1 MRIYAIPLVP
11 GPTTVPAEVR
21 AAYQEDYGS
30 ADLEPEYYELYAETQ
45 DMLRAILGTRNA
57 MVIMTGEAMVV
68 LWGALKSTLRPGDR
82 VVAVATG
89 VFGYG
94 IAEMA
99 RSVGAEVEVV
109 GFDFDE
115 AADPQRVE
123 EAIRRVRPKMVTMVH
138 CETPSGTL
146 NPVAEVGDLVARYD
160 VPLFYVDAVS
170 SAAGV
175 PLQVDAWHIDL
186 CLVGTQKCLSALPDL
201 GIVAV
206 SERAWRIV
214 QEVGYVG
221 YDALAPFRAALEERW
236 FPYTPSW
243 HAMAALNIACRRVL
257 RGGLEN
263 VFRRH
268 AEVAAYCRDRL
279 KAMGLR
285 LFPRREE
292 WSSPT
297 VTAVYVPEGLPW
309 PELDRRL
316 RERGMAV
323 GGSLGP
329 LAGRVFRIGH
339 MGAQADRDLVG
350 RGMDVLEE
358 VLREAGVG
366 SPRR

>member
-1 MRIYAIPLVP
+1 MRTYLIPLVP
-11 GPTTVPAEVR
+11 GPTTVPAEIR

-45 DMLRAILGTRNA
+45 EMLRTILGTRNSVV
-57 MVIMTGEAMVV
+57 MMTGEAMVA

-94 IAEMA
+94 IADMA
-99 RSVGAEVEVV
+99 RSLGAAVEVV
-109 GFDFDE
+109 GFDYDE

-123 EAIRRVRPKMVTMVH
+123 EAIRRVRPKLVTMVH

-146 NPVAEVGDLVARYD
+146 NPVAEVGGLVAHYE

-175 PLQVDAWHIDL
+175 PLRVDEWHIDL

-201 GIVAV
+201 GIVTV
-206 SERAWRIV
+206 SERAWEIV
-214 QEVGYVG
+214 REVGYVG
-221 YDALAPFRAALEERW
+221 YDALAPFRTALEDRW

-243 HAMAALNIACRRVL
+243 HAMAALNVACRRVL
-257 RGGLEN
+257 QEGLEN

-268 AEVAAYCRDRL
+268 AEVAAYCRERL
-279 KAMGLR
+279 KAMGIE

-292 WSSPT
+292 WCSPT
-297 VTAVYVPEGLPW
+297 VTAAKVPQSLSW

-316 RERGMAV
+316 RERGMVV

-329 LAGRVFRIGH
+329 LAGKVFRIGH
-339 MGAQADRDLVG
+339 MGAQADMALVR
-350 RGMDVLEE
+350 RGMDILEE
-358 VLREAGVG
+358 ALRG
-366 SPRR
+366 

>member
-1 MRIYAIPLVP
+1 MRTYAIPLVP
-11 GPTTVPAEVR
+11 GPTTVPPEIR

-30 ADLEPEYYELYAETQ
+30 ADLEPEYYALYAETQ
-45 DMLRAILGTRNA
+45 EMLRTILRTRNT
-57 MVIMTGEAMVV
+57 VVLMTGEAMVG

-94 IAEMA
+94 IADMA
-99 RSVGAEVEVV
+99 RRIGAEVEVV
-109 GFDFDE
+109 GFDYDE
-115 AADPQRVE
+115 AADPERVE
-123 EAIRRVRPKMVTMVH
+123 AAIRRVRPKMVTMVH

-146 NPVAEVGDLVARYD
+146 NPVAEVGALVAHYD

-175 PLQVDAWHIDL
+175 PLRVDDWRIDL

-201 GIVAV
+201 GIVTV
-206 SERAWRIV
+206 SERAWEIV
-214 QEVGYVG
+214 REVDYAG
-221 YDALAPFRAALEERW
+221 YDALGPFRTALEDRW

-243 HAMAALNIACRRVL
+243 PALAALNVACRRVL
-257 RGGLEN
+257 EEGLEN

-268 AEVAAYCRDRL
+268 AEVAAYCRERL
-279 KAMGLR
+279 RAMGLR

-297 VTAVYVPEGLPW
+297 VTAVYVPKDLPW

-329 LAGRVFRIGH
+329 LAGKVFRIGH
-339 MGAQADRDLVG
+339 MGAQADRELVR

-358 VLREAGVG
+358 AI
-366 SPRR
+366 RR

>member
-1 MRIYAIPLVP
+1 MRTYRIPLVP
-11 GPTTVPAEVR
+11 GPTTVPAEIR
-21 AAYQEDYGS
+21 AVYQEDYGS

-45 DMLRAILGTRNA
+45 EMLRTILGTRNA
-57 MVIMTGEAMVV
+57 IAIMSGEAMVV

-94 IAEMA
+94 IADMA
-99 RSVGAEVEVV
+99 RSLGAIVEVV
-109 GFDFDE
+109 GFGHDE
-115 AADPQRVE
+115 AADPEQVE

-138 CETPSGTL
+138 CETPSGIL
-146 NPVAEVGDLVARYD
+146 NPVAEVGELVARYE

-175 PLQVDAWHIDL
+175 PLKADEWHIDL

-206 SERAWRIV
+206 SERAWEIIR
-214 QEVGYVG
+214 EVGYVG
-221 YDALAPFRAALEERW
+221 YDALGPFRTALEDRW
-236 FPYTPSW
+236 FPYTPNW
-243 HAMAALNIACRRVL
+243 HALAALNAACRRVL
-257 RGGLEN
+257 REGLEN

-268 AEVAAYCRDRL
+268 AEVAAYCRERL
-279 KAMGLR
+279 KAMGLS

-297 VTAVYVPEGLPW
+297 VTAVRVPERLGW

-316 RERGMAV
+316 RARGMAV
-323 GGSLGP
+323 GGGLGP
-329 LAGRVFRIGH
+329 LAGKVFRIGH
-339 MGAQADRDLVG
+339 MGAQADPDLV
-350 RGMDVLEE
+350 RQGMDLLEE
-358 VLREAGVG
+358 ALRG
-366 SPRR
+366 

>member
-1 MRIYAIPLVP
+1 MRTYAIPLVP
-11 GPTTVPAEVR
+11 GPTTVPAEIR

-45 DMLRAILGTRNA
+45 EQLRAILGTRNA
-57 MVIMTGEAMVV
+57 VVIMTGEAMVV
-68 LWGALKSTLRPGDR
+68 LWGALKSVLRPGDR

-94 IAEMA
+94 IADMA
-99 RSVGAEVEVV
+99 RRIGAEVEVV
-109 GFDFDE
+109 GFAHDE
-115 AADPQRVE
+115 AADPARVE

-138 CETPSGTL
+138 CETPSGIL
-146 NPVAEVGDLVARYD
+146 NPVAKVGALVDRYD

-175 PLQVDAWHIDL
+175 PLRVDEWRIDL

-201 GIVAV
+201 GIVTV
-206 SERAWRIV
+206 SERAWEIV
-214 QEVGYVG
+214 REVDYAG
-221 YDALAPFRAALEERW
+221 YDALGPFRTALEDRW

-243 HAMAALNIACRRVL
+243 HALAALNVACWRVL
-257 RGGLEN
+257 GEGLEN

-268 AEVAAYCRDRL
+268 EEVAAYCRERL

-297 VTAVYVPEGLPW
+297 VTAVYVPEDLPW

-316 RERGMAV
+316 RARGMGV

-329 LAGRVFRIGH
+329 LAGKVFRIGH
-339 MGAQADRDLVG
+339 MGAQADPELVR

-358 VLREAGVG
+358 ALAEA
-366 SPRR
+366 RR

>member
-1 MRIYAIPLVP
+1 MRTYAIPLVP
-11 GPTTVPAEVR
+11 GPTTVPAEIR

-45 DMLRAILGTRNA
+45 EMLRTILGTRNTV
-57 MVIMTGEAMVV
+57 VIMTGEAMVV

-94 IAEMA
+94 IADMA
-99 RSVGAEVEVV
+99 RSLGAEVEVV
-109 GFDFDE
+109 GFDYDE
-115 AADPQRVE
+115 AADPERVE
-123 EAIRRVRPKMVTMVH
+123 EAIRRFHPKMVTMVH

-146 NPVAEVGDLVARYD
+146 NPVAEVGALVARYE

-175 PLQVDAWHIDL
+175 PLQVDEWRIDL

-201 GIVAV
+201 GIVTV
-206 SERAWRIV
+206 SERAWEIIR
-214 QEVGYVG
+214 EVGYVG
-221 YDALAPFRAALEERW
+221 YDALAPFRTALEDRW

-257 RGGLEN
+257 QEGLEN

-268 AEVAAYCRDRL
+268 VEVAAYCRGRL
-279 KAMGLR
+279 KAMGIELS
-285 LFPRREE
+285 PRREE
-292 WSSPT
+292 WCSPT
-297 VTAVYVPEGLPW
+297 VTAAKVPERLSW

-316 RERGMAV
+316 RERGMVV

-329 LAGRVFRIGH
+329 LAGKVFRIGH
-339 MGAQADRDLVG
+339 MGAQADLELVR

-358 VLREAGVG
+358 VLRE
-366 SPRR
+366 

>member
-1 MRIYAIPLVP
+1 MRTYWIPLVP
-11 GPTTVPAEVR
+11 GPTTVPPEIR

-30 ADLEPEYYELYAETQ
+30 ADLEPEYYDLYAETQ
-45 DMLRAILGTRNA
+45 EMLRTILGTRNRI
-57 MVIMTGEAMVV
+57 VIMTGEAMVA
-68 LWGALKSTLRPGDR
+68 LWGALKSTLQPGDR

-94 IAEMA
+94 IADMA
-99 RSVGAEVEVV
+99 RRLGAIVEVV
-109 GFDFDE
+109 GFDHDE
-115 AADPQRVE
+115 VADPERVE

-146 NPVAEVGDLVARYD
+146 NPVAEVGELVARYE

-175 PLQVDAWHIDL
+175 PLRVDEWRIDL
-186 CLVGTQKCLSALPDL
+186 CMVGTQKCLSALPDL
-201 GIVAV
+201 GIVTV
-206 SERAWRIV
+206 SERAWEIV
-214 QEVGYVG
+214 EEVGYVG
-221 YDALAPFRAALEERW
+221 YDALQPFRTALEDRW

-243 HAMAALNIACRRVL
+243 HAMAALNVACRRVL
-257 RGGLEN
+257 REGLEN

-268 AEVAAYCRDRL
+268 AEVAAYCRKRL
-279 KAMGLR
+279 RAMGLQ

-292 WSSPT
+292 WCSPT
-297 VTAVYVPEGLPW
+297 VTAVKVPEGIPW

-329 LAGRVFRIGH
+329 LAGKVFRIGH
-339 MGAQADRDLVG
+339 MGAQADLELVR
-350 RGMDVLEE
+350 RGMEVLEE
-358 VLREAGVG
+358 ALRG
-366 SPRR
+366 

>member
-1 MRIYAIPLVP
+1 MRTYRIPLVP
-11 GPTTVPAEVR
+11 GPTTVPPEIR

-30 ADLEPEYYELYAETQ
+30 ADLEPEYYDLYAETQ
-45 DMLRAILGTRNA
+45 EMLRTILGTHNQV
-57 MVIMTGEAMVV
+57 VIMTGEAMVA
-68 LWGALKSTLRPGDR
+68 LWGALKSTLRPDDR

-94 IAEMA
+94 IADMA
-99 RSVGAEVEVV
+99 RRLGAVVEVV
-109 GFDFDE
+109 GFDHDE
-115 AADPQRVE
+115 AADPERVE

-146 NPVAEVGDLVARYD
+146 NPVAEVGELVARYE

-175 PLQVDAWHIDL
+175 PLRVDEWRIDL
-186 CLVGTQKCLSALPDL
+186 CMVGTQKCLSALPDL
-201 GIVAV
+201 GIVTV
-206 SERAWRIV
+206 SERAWAIV
-214 QEVGYVG
+214 EEVGYVG
-221 YDALAPFRAALEERW
+221 YDALQPFRTALEDRW

-243 HAMAALNIACRRVL
+243 HAMAALNVACRRVL
-257 RGGLEN
+257 REGLEN

-268 AEVAAYCRDRL
+268 AEVAAYCRERL
-279 KAMGLR
+279 RAMGLQ

-292 WSSPT
+292 WCSPT
-297 VTAVYVPEGLPW
+297 VTAVKVPEGLPW

-329 LAGRVFRIGH
+329 LAGKVFRIGH
-339 MGAQADRDLVG
+339 MGAQADLDLV
-350 RGMDVLEE
+350 RHGMEVLEE
-358 VLREAGVG
+358 ALRG
-366 SPRR
+366 

>member
-1 MRIYAIPLVP
+1 MRTYRIPLVP
-11 GPTTVPAEVR
+11 GPTTVPPEIR

-30 ADLEPEYYELYAETQ
+30 ADLEPEYYDLYAETQ
-45 DMLRAILGTRNA
+45 EMLRTILGTRNPV
-57 MVIMTGEAMVV
+57 VIMTGEAMVA

-94 IAEMA
+94 IADMA
-99 RSVGAEVEVV
+99 RRLGAAVEVV
-109 GFDFDE
+109 GFDHDE
-115 AADPQRVE
+115 AADPERVE

-146 NPVAEVGDLVARYD
+146 NPVAEVGELVARYE

-175 PLQVDAWHIDL
+175 PLRVDEWRIDL
-186 CLVGTQKCLSALPDL
+186 CVVGTQKCLSALPDL
-201 GIVAV
+201 GIVTV
-206 SERAWRIV
+206 SERAWEIV
-214 QEVGYVG
+214 EGVGYVG
-221 YDALAPFRAALEERW
+221 YDALQPFRTALGDRW

-243 HAMAALNIACRRVL
+243 HAMAALNVACRRVL
-257 RGGLEN
+257 QEGLEN

-268 AEVAAYCRDRL
+268 AEVAAYCRERL
-279 KAMGLR
+279 RAMGLQ

-292 WSSPT
+292 WCSPT
-297 VTAVYVPEGLPW
+297 VTAVKVPEGLSW

-316 RERGMAV
+316 RARGMAV

-329 LAGRVFRIGH
+329 LAGKVFRIGH
-339 MGAQADRDLVG
+339 MGAQADIDLVR
-350 RGMDVLEE
+350 RGMEILEE
-358 VLREAGVG
+358 ALRG
-366 SPRR
+366 